1 MQKTSCPF
9 AVRCCKPERKTS
21 PAPDQRYIAERSTG
35 VTADAMSD
43 NLAAALALYASGN
56 LPDAYTA
63 LKSTLAKSP
72 APGPKALLV
81 MAQCCAKLDHFTE
94 AAVFYRQAAKI
105 LPDQALTLITLA
117 EKMERSGIEKAS
129 ALEIQTLETSRRA
142 IRSGPFDVQSWKTY
156 RTALRHTLNIDEMRM
171 SDQAVRDRLN
181 RQEENYYS
189 VDSQTVHL
197 SWCDDETLNS
207 RWNNGLPAPISAS
220 QEWKKPAGETLKLAY
235 LLADGPSDAPL
246 RRLTLSLAARHDP
259 TDFDVLLICNEPPEP
274 DELNAEMT
282 ALSLKDLREDTAVAA
297 LRAANIDIVID
308 PLGHGDDGRP
318 DLLRHRIAPLHVA
331 MAGHPGARTGL
342 ICDYMLANTA
352 VLPKDDLRLHGRAIC
367 HLPETFLVSSPMQ
380 QPPSLSRRQLGL
392 PEDRV
397 IFAAFHPTEQIS
409 PRTADLWVD
418 ILRQTENSLL
428 WISCGNYARN
438 NFSTWMNRQG
448 IAENRLVF
456 RNPARPMEQVGW
468 MTLADI
474 ALDSFP
480 YNDGFSTLA
489 ALQAGLP
496 VPTFSG
502 GNFASRVTA
511 SLLQACGLEKLIA
524 RDADAYVALCIDL
537 ARDKS
542 ARNAL
547 KQTIRAQC
555 PRSPLFDITGFI
567 RHLEAAYHTMA
578 ARAATGLEPQDFSVP
593 VL

>member
-1 MQKTSCPF
+1 
-9 AVRCCKPERKTS
+9 
-21 PAPDQRYIAERSTG
+21 
-35 VTADAMSD
+35 MSD

-56 LPDAYTA
+56 LAGAYAA

-72 APGPKALLV
+72 APGPQALLV

-94 AAVFYRQAAKI
+94 AAGFYRQAATT
-105 LPDQALTLITLA
+105 LPDQALTLTTLA
-117 EKMERSGIEKAS
+117 DKMERSGIEKAS
-129 ALEIQTLETSRRA
+129 ALEIQRLETSRRA
-142 IRSGPFDVQSWKTY
+142 IRSIPFDVQSWQTY
-156 RTALRHTLNIDEMRM
+156 RSALRQTLNIDEMRM

-181 RQEENYYS
+181 RQEDAYS
-189 VDSQTVHL
+189 SIDSQPVHL

-207 RWNNGLPAPISAS
+207 RWNNGLPAPAPAPRD
-220 QEWKKPAGETLKLAY
+220 WRKPAGVTLKLAY
-235 LLADGPSDAPL
+235 LLADGPSDDPL

-259 TDFDVLLICNEPPEP
+259 EAFDVLLICHEPPGP

-282 ALSLKDLREDTAVAA
+282 ALSLKDLCEDAALAA
-297 LRAANIDIVID
+297 LRAADIDILID
-308 PLGHGDDGRP
+308 PLGHGDGGRP
-318 DLLRHRIAPLHVA
+318 DLLRHRIAPLHLA

-352 VLPKDDLRLHGRAIC
+352 VLSKDDLRLHGRAIC
-367 HLPETFLVSSPMQ
+367 HLPETFLVSSPIQ
-380 QPPSLSRRQLGL
+380 QPPSLSRQQFGL
-392 PEDRV
+392 PEDGV
-397 IFAAFHPTEQIS
+397 VFAAFHPTEQIS
-409 PRTADLWVD
+409 PRTADLWAD

-428 WISCGNYARN
+428 WISCGNYARS
-438 NFSTWMNRQG
+438 NFSIWMNRQG

-456 RNPARPMEQVGW
+456 RNPAGPMEQVGW

-474 ALDSFP
+474 ALDCFP

-496 VPTFSG
+496 VPTFPG
-502 GNFASRVTA
+502 ENFASRVTA

-537 ARDKS
+537 VRDKS

-547 KQTIRAQC
+547 KQTIRAQG

-567 RHLEAAYHTMA
+567 HHLETAYRAVAAQA
-578 ARAATGLEPQDFSVP
+578 AKGLEPEGFSVP